1 MSNNQPSSW
10 SAYNFPPWH
19 EELEHTT
26 FKTVDIPIGGKLV
39 SVTATLTE
47 AEMLQMS
54 DRQAK
59 DLFKQNIVELLAIYM
74 LENNLVETTQYV
86 DKLDYSKKV
95 NVRCYLAK
103 DDQIKILRMQYA
115 KHI

>member
-10 SAYNFPPWH
+10 SAFNMPTWH
-19 EELEHTT
+19 EDFEHT

-39 SVTATLTE
+39 AVTVSLTE
-47 AEMLQMS
+47 SQILQMS
-54 DRQAK
+54 DLQAR
-59 DLFKQNIVELLAIYM
+59 DHFKKKIVELLATYM

-86 DKLDYSKKV
+86 DKLDYTKKV

>member
-1 MSNNQPSSW
+1 MSNQP
-10 SAYNFPPWH
+10 PTWH
-19 EELEHTT
+19 EEFEHT

-39 SVTATLTE
+39 AVTVSLTGPQ
-47 AEMLQMS
+47 MLGMS
-54 DRQAK
+54 DLQVR
-59 DLFKQNIVELLAIYM
+59 DHFKQKIVKLLATYM

-86 DKLDYSKKV
+86 DEMDHTKKV